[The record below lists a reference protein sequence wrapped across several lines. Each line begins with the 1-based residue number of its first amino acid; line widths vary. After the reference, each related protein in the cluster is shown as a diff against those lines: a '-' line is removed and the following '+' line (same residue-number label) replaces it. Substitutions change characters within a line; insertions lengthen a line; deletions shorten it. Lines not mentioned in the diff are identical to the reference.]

1 MEKCSLIVGCKHY
14 PRTLENIENRISDLD
29 YLRRALS
36 ISKKPQA
43 QILKGAITR
52 ALKRYNDINEGIY
65 IKLRL
70 YRAGLVK

>member
-1 MEKCSLIVGCKHY
+1 MQKCSLIVGCKHY
-14 PRTLENIENRISDLD
+14 PRTLENIDKRIRDLD
-29 YLRRALS
+29 YLRRALG

-52 ALKRYNDINEGIY
+52 ALKRYKDYNDSVY

-70 YRAGLVK
+70 YRKGLVK